1 MTIDRTTRRR
11 RSGPR
16 AIVATLGL
24 LATVGCQA
32 ADPATSSEAPWK
44 EHLQQVDRALAAK
57 DIGAAA
63 RALHDADTAAR
74 RSRQWEAVV
83 AAGDAYRRLG
93 GATGY
98 AERARARELY
108 VIALVWASR
117 RGSVDGTL
125 HTAAAF
131 GGLGDR
137 EMAEQCLRVA
147 TTLAQVRHD
156 LSGQQRIQAFREVWS
171 RARRTPGDS
180 EVQPTVFA
188 GEPPGH

>member
-11 RSGPR
+11 RSGSR
-16 AIVATLGL
+16 AIVAALGL
-24 LATVGCQA
+24 LTTVGCQA
-32 ADPATSSEAPWK
+32 ADPATSSEAPWQ
-44 EHLQQVDRALAAK
+44 EHLRQVDRALAAK

-98 AERARARELY
+98 EERARARELY
-108 VIALVWASR
+108 FIALVWASR

-131 GGLGDR
+131 GALGDR
-137 EMAEQCLRVA
+137 EMVEQCLRVA
-147 TTLAQVRHD
+147 ATLARDGHD
-156 LSGQQRIQAFREVWS
+156 PSGYQRIEAFREVWS
-171 RARRTPGDS
+171 RDRRAPGNS
-180 EVQPTVFA
+180 EVRPTVFA